1 MIDPVDLVNW
11 IYEAAVIPERWAKV
25 LAAITKLA
33 DAKDAALIA
42 ARGTS
47 FARWIVT
54 SPEFDEAAV
63 AHSQRYP
70 NNLRTSRLINAQH
83 AGFLTDRDVLTQ
95 DEISREPVYQEFMI
109 PRGYG
114 SAIATAII
122 SPSGDNIILHAEFGH
137 TRGPSRLDIVTQLDG
152 LRPHFGRAALLSSRL
167 GLERARNMADTLQ
180 TIGLPGCVM
189 QPNGRLLVSNA
200 LFQDLIPTVVQ
211 DRQSRIVLVD
221 RAADALLGSVVMKLQ
236 RAAADEAISIP
247 IPAAEDRV
255 PMILHLIPVRG
266 AAHDIFSKSAA
277 LIIVTPV
284 DRAAVPNAQVL
295 QGLFDLT
302 PTEARVA
309 RGIAESNTVDEVAR
323 AQGVSRETV
332 RSQLKSVL
340 AKTGVG
346 RQSELVS
353 LLAGTLRFR

>member
-1 MIDPVDLVNW
+1 MIDSIDLVNR
-11 IYEAAVIPERWAKV
+11 IYEATVIPERWADV
-25 LAAITKLA
+25 LTAITNLA
-33 DAKDAALIA
+33 DARDAALIA

-54 SPEFDEAAV
+54 SPEFNEAAV

-70 NNLRTSRLINAQH
+70 NNLRTSRLIDAQH

-95 DEISREPVYQEFMI
+95 DEINREPVYQEFMI
-109 PRGYG
+109 PCGYG

-137 TRGPSRLDIVTQLDG
+137 TRGPTRLDIVTQLDQ
-152 LRPHFGRAALLSSRL
+152 LRPHFARAALLSSRL

-180 TIGLPGCVM
+180 IIGLPGGVI
-189 QPNGRLLVSNA
+189 QPNGRLLVGND
-200 LFQDLIPTVVQ
+200 LFHSLIPTVIQ
-211 DRQSRIVLVD
+211 DRQSRMLLVD
-221 RAADALLGSVVMKLQ
+221 QAADALLGAAVMKLQ
-236 RAAADEAISIP
+236 RAAADDAISIP
-247 IPAAEDRV
+247 IPAAKDRV

-266 AAHDIFSKSAA
+266 AAHDIFSRSVA
-277 LIIVTPV
+277 LILVTPV
-284 DRAAVPNAQVL
+284 DRAAVPHARVL

-309 RGIAESNTVDEVAR
+309 HGIAEANTVDAVAR

-332 RSQLKSVL
+332 RSHLKSVL

-353 LLAGTLRFR
+353 LLAGTLKF